1 MVEVVV
7 EAARSQLHGTLNNDV
22 KFHGLQ
28 TGTLGEFVWV
38 LQSFMFHTVHGNL
51 WRCFGFIVITKPGRM
66 QLS

>member
-28 TGTLGEFVWV
+28 TASPQPKGFSPSAQQSSTNFRSGTLGEFVWV
-38 LQSFMFHTVHGNL
+38 L
-51 WRCFGFIVITKPGRM
+51 
-66 QLS
+66 